1 MPRGFLVKRYH
12 NHLPQEVPLE
22 LTKSSF
28 VADRKSPLTPSE
40 DDSPSALDLRCPRF
54 IFHFPER
61 MPSSAPSAY
70 QRNVSALVSRSP
82 NDNQN
87 QSLSTSKKRNPI
99 ESTHKPLKRHKVVRK
114 LNFDEHKSSPVSG
127 TFIRDSDSE
136 DDISTNS
143 SCVRRSG
150 DIDPSL
156 NVVVITAE
164 AKAEIAKIENKIGD
178 YICALCK
185 ERYADAFGL
194 AQHRCSRIV
203 HVEYRCPECDK
214 VFNCP
219 ANLASHRRWHKP
231 RNGTPASDN
240 KKSKV
245 SVMGTAALQ
254 SESNNVSN
262 GSLDAETTSLDESTA
277 ANQSPES
284 ADGLFE
290 CDNCFKKFRRSAY
303 LKKHLLALHNID
315 IENNKPMESEQ
326 KKLRLNGINGMNGNL
341 MRKKQKSIDFT
352 NGIESKPNDKELIGN
367 DFQYRCLVCGV
378 LFGNEIALDLH
389 NQSVHTNRSFA
400 CRHCFT
406 IFFTD
411 SELSIHLNK
420 FHSNN
425 NSQPIRSVEP
435 DLV

>member
-1 MPRGFLVKRYH
+1 
-12 NHLPQEVPLE
+12 
-22 LTKSSF
+22 
-28 VADRKSPLTPSE
+28 
-40 DDSPSALDLRCPRF
+40 
-54 IFHFPER
+54 

-82 NDNQN
+82 NNTTN
-87 QSLSTSKKRNPI
+87 QSLSTSKKRNSS
-99 ESTHKPLKRHKVVRK
+99 EGSQKPLKRHKVIRK

-136 DDISTNS
+136 DDYTSHS
-143 SCVRRSG
+143 SYVRRSG

-231 RNGTPASDN
+231 RNVGPNDN

-245 SVMGTAALQ
+245 SVVGTA
-254 SESNNVSN
+254 SIHPDSNNTSN
-262 GSLDAETTSLDESTA
+262 ASLDEVMSPQSETPTA
-277 ANQSPES
+277 NGIVES
-284 ADGLFE
+284 GEGQYE
-290 CDNCFKKFRRSAY
+290 CENCCKKFRRSAY

-315 IENNKPMESEQ
+315 IENNKPTKSED
-326 KKLRLNGINGMNGNL
+326 KRFALNSNS
-341 MRKKQKSIDFT
+341 MRKKQKTIDFT
-352 NGIESKPNDKELIGN
+352 NHIESIDNSNDLVRDESKHS
-367 DFQYRCLVCGV
+367 CLLCSVV
-378 LFGNEIALDLH
+378 FSNEISLEMH
-389 NQSVHTNRSFA
+389 NKSVHTNDSFS
-400 CRHCFT
+400 CRYCQN
-406 IFFTD
+406 IFFDET
-411 SELSIHLNK
+411 ELTLHTNKYHLNED
-420 FHSNN
+420 NG
-425 NSQPIRSVEP
+425 PIRTLIKQESA
-435 DLV
+435 

>member
-1 MPRGFLVKRYH
+1 
-12 NHLPQEVPLE
+12 
-22 LTKSSF
+22 
-28 VADRKSPLTPSE
+28 
-40 DDSPSALDLRCPRF
+40 
-54 IFHFPER
+54 

-70 QRNVSALVSRSP
+70 QRSGSALMNRSP
-82 NDNQN
+82 NNNNPN
-87 QSLSTSKKRNPI
+87 QSLSTSKKRHSIEGSQKPI
-99 ESTHKPLKRHKVVRK
+99 KRHKVIRK

-136 DDISTNS
+136 DDFTTHS

-156 NVVVITAE
+156 NVVIITPE

-231 RNGTPASDN
+231 RTGPNATDN

-245 SVMGTAALQ
+245 SVIGTAAIHP
-254 SESNNVSN
+254 ESNTSN
-262 GSLDAETTSLDESTA
+262 GSTDDVPSPKRQTSNS
-277 ANQSPES
+277 NHSQES
-284 ADGLFE
+284 ADGQYE
-290 CDNCFKKFRRSAY
+290 CDNCCKKFRRSAY

-315 IENNKPMESEQ
+315 VENSQTE
-326 KKLRLNGINGMNGNL
+326 LTLHIN
-341 MRKKQKSIDFT
+341 
-352 NGIESKPNDKELIGN
+352 E
-367 DFQYRCLVCGV
+367 Y
-378 LFGNEIALDLH
+378 
-389 NQSVHTNRSFA
+389 
-400 CRHCFT
+400 
-406 IFFTD
+406 
-411 SELSIHLNK
+411 HLNK
-420 FHSNN
+420 DNETIGPLIK
-425 NSQPIRSVEP
+425 QESV
-435 DLV
+435 